1 MNTRLALPLP
11 PAGLSRRSLLLG
23 GLGVIGGATL
33 LAACGSPSPSGSGT
47 GAAGSPIGWQ
57 LSWTEDYEF
66 AGSYLADTNGYW
78 KNQGLT
84 VDMLAGGPNTNPQ
97 QLVASGQAF
106 VSSSKAVSAANLLIS
121 DGIPLKIIGALWQKY
136 GVTVISRSDNPITTP
151 KDLEGKTVG
160 VFASNDSDW
169 AAFLEINGVDR
180 SRITEVPGS
189 YDITPVASG
198 TVDAVQGYGSTRIAQ
213 LASDVTLETMLLAD
227 FGYNPISAAYA
238 VKEETLQNEAK
249 RAQLVK
255 FLRGEIQGWQDVA
268 FGGQLD
274 QAIDLTVNT
283 YGKSLGLNPD
293 EQRAGLEGQLDFV
306 VTDESTANGLCTM
319 SDSLIAGTQQVFD
332 QLKLDVDV
340 NDIVTTEILD
350 EVYAGSNRA

>member
-1 MNTRLALPLP
+1 MTTRLTLPTP
-11 PAGLSRRSLLLG
+11 PAGISRRSLILG
-23 GLGVIGGATL
+23 GLGSIGAATL
-33 LAACGSPSPSGSGT
+33 LAACGSPSPSGT
-47 GAAGSPIGWQ
+47 GSAAAGAPIGWQ

-78 KNQGLT
+78 SDQGLA
-84 VDMLAGGPNTNPQ
+84 VKLLPGGPNTNPQ
-97 QLVASGQAF
+97 QLVAAGQAF
-106 VSSSKAVSAANLLIS
+106 VSSSKAVSAANLLVS
-121 DGIPLKIIGALWQKY
+121 DGIKLKIVGALWQKY
-136 GVTVISRSDNPITTP
+136 GLTVISRSDNPITSP
-151 KDLEGKTVG
+151 QDLEGKTVG

-169 AAFLEINGVDR
+169 AAFLALNGVDR
-180 SRITEVPGS
+180 SKITEVPGS

-213 LASDVTLETMLLAD
+213 IASDVTLETMLLAD

-238 VKEETLQNEAK
+238 VKEETLQDDAK

-255 FLRGEIQGWQDVA
+255 FLRGEIMGWQDVA
-268 FGGQLD
+268 FGGQID

-283 YGKSLGLNPD
+283 YGKSLGLNAD

-306 VTDESTANGLCTM
+306 VSDESTANGLCTM

-340 NDIVTTEILD
+340 TDIVTTEILD
-350 EVYAGSNRA
+350 EVYAGKNRV